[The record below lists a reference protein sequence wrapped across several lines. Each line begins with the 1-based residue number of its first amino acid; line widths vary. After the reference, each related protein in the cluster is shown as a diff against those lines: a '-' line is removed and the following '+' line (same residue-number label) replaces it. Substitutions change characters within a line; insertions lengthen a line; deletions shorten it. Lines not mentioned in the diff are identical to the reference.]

1 MLKKAFDTVDRDIL
15 LSKMNL
21 YGTYK
26 ELLSIGLESIWQIVH
41 SGVSLM
47 VPFLESVHLNAG
59 YRREQSLVS
68 FCFVFTSS
76 ICQTA

>member
-26 ELLSIGLESIWQIVH
+26 ELLSIGLESIFDK
-41 SGVSLM
+41 SYTAVS
-47 VPFLESVHLNAG
+47 
-59 YRREQSLVS
+59 R
-68 FCFVFTSS
+68 
-76 ICQTA
+76 